1 MLDMKGK
8 GWLYIFAMVLL
19 NAGSAMAQDPRFS
32 QVYAAPLQVNPAL
45 NGVFEGRF
53 RAALNYRVLYPAFLA
68 ESPFRTFSG
77 SFENRFRVIRRDYA
91 SLGLHV
97 MQDEAGLGPYKR
109 AMASFGAA
117 YLKQLGADRR
127 NRASQYLVAGFQG
140 GMEQHTIGMNRLWFS
155 SQYDRASNS
164 VDLNQATGEN
174 ISGDRSTVVPDLNIG
189 LLWYSV
195 MEEGKSVFAGVAAQH
210 VLEPTLSFLG
220 ESGSNLY
227 RKYTVHLGGEWP
239 LSKPVSLLPL
249 LLLAQQGPATSLTVG
264 GSVRYTNKYWNEIAL
279 RSGLWAHFSNRGESS
294 APPAPE
300 SLAVGA
306 IFETG
311 RWNLGLSYDVTM
323 SPLGR
328 SNYNRGAFE
337 VSLMYLQP
345 AKERYK
351 VRCPRY

>member
-1 MLDMKGK
+1 MDMKGK
-8 GWLYIFAMVLL
+8 SWLYVLIMVLC
-19 NAGSAMAQDPRFS
+19 NTGVATAQDPRFS

-53 RAALNYRVLYPAFLA
+53 RAALNYRVLYPAFLT
-68 ESPFRTFSG
+68 ESPFRTYSA
-77 SFENRFRVIRRDYA
+77 SFENRFRIVRRDYV
-91 SLGLHV
+91 SLGLQV
-97 MQDEAGLGPYKR
+97 MQDEAGPGPYKR

-140 GMEQHTIGMNRLWFS
+140 GMEQHTIGLNRLWFS
-155 SQYDRASNS
+155 NQYDRASNT
-164 VDLNQATGEN
+164 VDFNQATGEGF
-174 ISGDRSTVVPDLNIG
+174 SGDRSRVVPDLNIG
-189 LLWYSV
+189 LLWYAV
-195 MEEGKSVFAGVAAQH
+195 MDEGKSVFAGVAAQH
-210 VLEPTLSFLG
+210 VLEPTLSFLA
-220 ESGSNLY
+220 ESGAKIY
-227 RKYTVHLGGEWP
+227 RKYTAHLGGELP
-239 LSKPVSLLPL
+239 LGKPVSVLPM
-249 LLLAQQGPATSLTVG
+249 LLLAKQGPATSLTLG
-264 GSVRYTNKYWNEIAL
+264 GSLRYTNKYWNEIAL

-311 RWNLGLSYDVTM
+311 RWNLGLSYDITT
-323 SPLGR
+323 SPLGK

-351 VRCPRY
+351 VRCPRM